1 MTGYTGTIVSPTQ
14 HNLTIHSFSTETD
27 VGEWICLDGPIG
39 AGPLSCN
46 MTLYTPPIPNPESQV
61 SESTIIILVVVI
73 GVLLVVTV
81 AVSWLCYKRTKRQP
95 KPEQEKSEQRTQEG
109 GDERGQVDEPAVEQ
123 ID

>member
-46 MTLYTPPIPNPESQV
+46 MTLY
-61 SESTIIILVVVI
+61 
-73 GVLLVVTV
+73 
-81 AVSWLCYKRTKRQP
+81 KRSDNRNLSKRNLNRELKREEMREAKLTNQL
-95 KPEQEKSEQRTQEG
+95 SNR
-109 GDERGQVDEPAVEQ
+109 
-123 ID
+123 